1 MLHLMEKY
9 HFKSLPVVD
18 AGSRLV
24 GMIARE
30 DVIRALARCNRRRP
44 SARELP
50 LAAPSIGYY
59 AIA

>member
-1 MLHLMEKY
+1 MEKY

-24 GMIARE
+24 GMIARD